1 VEDEGVTWTCPKCDR
16 RFGRRNQSHDC
27 APGLTVEEYFAT
39 GPEFERPVFEVVR
52 AHLESLGPVLVEP
65 VAVGVFFK
73 KARTF
78 AELRPRTRW
87 VVLSFLLPTMV
98 TDERI
103 SRRQQLSATRS
114 YHETKLR
121 EPADVDDQVLSWL
134 TESYL
139 SSPD

>member
-1 VEDEGVTWTCPKCDR
+1 VTWTCEKCDR

-73 KARTF
+73 KSRTF
-78 AELRPRTRW
+78 VELRPRTRW
-87 VVLSFLLPTMV
+87 VVLSFILPTPV
-98 TDERI
+98 SDGRI
-103 SRRQQLSATRS
+103 SRQQRISARRT

-121 EPADVDDQVLSWL
+121 EPADVDEQVLAWL
-134 TESYL
+134 TEAYL

>member
-1 VEDEGVTWTCPKCDR
+1 VTWTCPNCDR

-39 GPEFERPVFEVVR
+39 GPDFERPVFEVVR

-103 SRRQQLSATRS
+103 SRRQRLSATRS

-121 EPADVDDQVLSWL
+121 EPGDVDDQVLSWL

-139 SSPD
+139 SSPG